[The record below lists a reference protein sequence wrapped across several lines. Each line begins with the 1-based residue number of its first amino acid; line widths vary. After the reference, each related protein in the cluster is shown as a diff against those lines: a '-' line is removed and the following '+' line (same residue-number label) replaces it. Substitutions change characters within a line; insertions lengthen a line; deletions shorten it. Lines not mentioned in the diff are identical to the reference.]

1 MKFSSVNKNE
11 GNSNRADW
19 KAVIVCIPLLQGN
32 FVYMNGYEKV
42 EKPVCSNQTTF
53 TLQSLLKLITQLKLL
68 KILSLQILFELN
80 VKMATK

>member
-1 MKFSSVNKNE
+1 
-11 GNSNRADW
+11 
-19 KAVIVCIPLLQGN
+19 
-32 FVYMNGYEKV
+32 MNGYEKV